1 MPVSAPISC
10 SFYHYCSIIHLEV
23 RDWFLLWSFI
33 AENSFALLGF
43 LLFQSDLQI
52 ALSNSMKNWV
62 GILIGIVSVDCF
74 HQDLVFTILILPIQ
88 EYGRSF
94 HLLRSSSIS
103 FFRDLK
109 FLSYRSFTCL
119 VRVTPKIFY
128 ISYDFHE
135 VCHFRNFF
143 LSLFILWVYEGY
155 WFLWVSFISCHFD
168 EVVYQV

>member
-1 MPVSAPISC
+1 MTIAVWVHFWVFNFIPLIYMPVSAPISC

-94 HLLRSSSIS
+94 HLLRSS
-103 FFRDLK
+103 L
-109 FLSYRSFTCL
+109 
-119 VRVTPKIFY
+119 
-128 ISYDFHE
+128 
-135 VCHFRNFF
+135 
-143 LSLFILWVYEGY
+143 
-155 WFLWVSFISCHFD
+155 VSFSLQRL
-168 EVVYQV
+168 EVLVIQIFHLLG